1 MSSFLFRSVIPRPH
15 AAHEVAGLGPD
26 RGGVDRGCRERG
38 VSEDGR
44 DRGER
49 DASGNCGDAV
59 AVAKA
64 PGARL
69 RALDAG
75 RSHDRAHLA
84 VRRLPGDGPKGPGR
98 APRASLEPSQP
109 MHELEGVHEVLGD
122 RNGPP
127 VVRPAL
133 QVRDSEFARL
143 EVDIARADPER
154 LGHPAPGHREGA
166 RQGLDARSRVRAGRG
181 EEALALRPG
190 EIFPA
195 ACVDQGERAVGHEP
209 EKLHYFMSNDQASG
223 RPPLPAALQRPLPAR
238 PWLRGVPKRDRMCIL
253 EHAATRARATAPRH
267 VLHPAAAASRI
278 AFRSARLGIGP
289 VARPSRTIRSWE
301 LYVEALQ
308 VSFASSLQAFLSS

>member
-49 DASGNCGDAV
+49 DAGGNSSDAV

-98 APRASLEPSQP
+98 APRARLEPSQP
-109 MHELEGVHEVLGD
+109 MHELEGVHESSGT
-122 RNGPP
+122 GT
-127 VVRPAL
+127 
-133 QVRDSEFARL
+133 
-143 EVDIARADPER
+143 
-154 LGHPAPGHREGA
+154 A
-166 RQGLDARSRVRAGRG
+166 RQWSVLRFRFAIRSSPASRSTSHARIPSASDTRHPVIARVRAKVWTPGLGCARAAVRKRSRSARVRYFRPPSPPRG
-181 EEALALRPG
+181 PSAAAPGEALAPG
-190 EIFPA
+190 CPETRQNVHSVTGYALHRSCDTSGI
-195 ACVDQGERAVGHEP
+195 RATICSVTASSSSVPTTTRG
-209 EKLHYFMSNDQASG
+209 SG
-223 RPPLPAALQRPLPAR
+223 RNGELMIWR
-238 PWLRGVPKRDRMCIL
+238 
-253 EHAATRARATAPRH
+253 TPR
-267 VLHPAAAASRI
+267 
-278 AFRSARLGIGP
+278 
-289 VARPSRTIRSWE
+289 
-301 LYVEALQ
+301 
-308 VSFASSLQAFLSS
+308 

>member
-1 MSSFLFRSVIPRPH
+1 MSGFLFRSIIPRPH

-26 RGGVDRGCRERG
+26 RGGVDRGGVDRGGVDRGGVDRGGRERG

-49 DASGNCGDAV
+49 NAGGNSSDAV

-64 PGARL
+64 RGHACGP
-69 RALDAG
+69 
-75 RSHDRAHLA
+75 SMPA
-84 VRRLPGDGPKGPGR
+84 VRMIAPTWRFAVCRVMGQRGR
-98 APRASLEPSQP
+98 VAPRALPWSRLSRCTSSRACTI
-109 MHELEGVHEVLGD
+109 LGD

-238 PWLRGVPKRDRMCIL
+238 PWLRGVPKRDSMCIDRDRGAP
-253 EHAATRARATAPRH
+253 HGAAPPTPPGIRVRTTA
-267 VLHPAAAASRI
+267 V
-278 AFRSARLGIGP
+278 
-289 VARPSRTIRSWE
+289 RPD
-301 LYVEALQ
+301 
-308 VSFASSLQAFLSS
+308 

>member
-49 DASGNCGDAV
+49 DAGGNCGDAV

-98 APRASLEPSQP
+98 APRAPLEPSQL
-109 MHELEGVHEVLGD
+109 MHELEGVHD
-122 RNGPP
+122 PRGPERP
-127 VVRPAL
+127 ASGPSGASGSRFGVRPP
-133 QVRDSEFARL
+133 RGRHRTRGS
-143 EVDIARADPER
+143 RAPR
-154 LGHPAPGHREGA
+154 TPGTRSSRGCAPR
-166 RQGLDARSRVRAGRG
+166 
-181 EEALALRPG
+181 
-190 EIFPA
+190 
-195 ACVDQGERAVGHEP
+195 
-209 EKLHYFMSNDQASG
+209 SG
-223 RPPLPAALQRPLPAR
+223 RPVSGAR
-238 PWLRGVPKRDRMCIL
+238 G
-253 EHAATRARATAPRH
+253 PR
-267 VLHPAAAASRI
+267 
-278 AFRSARLGIGP
+278 
-289 VARPSRTIRSWE
+289 
-301 LYVEALQ
+301 
-308 VSFASSLQAFLSS
+308 